1 MLKASCGRR
10 SPSGTIMQK
19 GRMMKKLNRVS
30 VGNALIW
37 AAAILA
43 SAVILRGT
51 QYVTMMI
58 VILGGAAG
66 VSVIMVEGALRK
78 G

>member
-1 MLKASCGRR
+1 
-10 SPSGTIMQK
+10 
-19 GRMMKKLNRVS
+19 MKKLDSTS
-30 VGNALIW
+30 VANALLW

-51 QYVTMMI
+51 QYATPMI

-78 G
+78 R

>member
-1 MLKASCGRR
+1 
-10 SPSGTIMQK
+10 
-19 GRMMKKLNRVS
+19 MKKLDKVS

-37 AAAILA
+37 A

-51 QYVTMMI
+51 QYATTMI

-66 VSVIMVEGALRK
+66 VSIIIVEGALRK
-78 G
+78 R